1 MLESSLWKLDKI
13 GMSILRKLNAM
24 MPLIPKVLLS
34 PSHAQLYEYNQL
46 HITICR
52 FVEK

>member
-24 MPLIPKVLLS
+24 MLPKVLLS